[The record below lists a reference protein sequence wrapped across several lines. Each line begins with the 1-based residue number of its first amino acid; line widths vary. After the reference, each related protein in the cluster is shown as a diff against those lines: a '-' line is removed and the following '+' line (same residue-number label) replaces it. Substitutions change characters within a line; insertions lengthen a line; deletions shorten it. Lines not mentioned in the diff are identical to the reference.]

1 MAERQRLPKCPVN
14 LNLSSK
20 ELGRGAYGVVQEGEF
35 NGRPVA
41 VKTVHSEIA
50 QGKPL
55 EDFIRECQLLASLED
70 HPNIVKSYGAF
81 ESRTGEPMLVL
92 ERMKENLREY
102 LSLNLGTLSR
112 KRQLEICL
120 KISSS
125 LKFLHERN
133 PPVAHRDV
141 TDKNVLIGEDG
152 SVKVSDLGQS
162 KLLENGD
169 VYMST
174 TAPGNVVYMPPEALK
189 SGDSHFSVK
198 VDVFSFGVLML
209 QIATQ
214 CQPTCGLVGIGTVPE
229 LERRRGDLSKLSSEH
244 PLKPLIKLCLKDDY
258 KNRPDVRIVHDLIK
272 SLYAA
277 IQEHSNDEVSIH
289 VDLEYPLGCKCFLFT
304 CIAPFSC

>member
-1 MAERQRLPKCPVN
+1 MMAECWPIATRLPKCPAN
-14 LNLSSK
+14 LELSSK
-20 ELGRGAYGVVQEGEF
+20 ELGRGAYGAVREGKF

-41 VKTVHSEIA
+41 VKTVHREIA

-92 ERMKENLREY
+92 ERMKENLRQY
-102 LSLNLGTLSR
+102 LSRNRGTLSL

-120 KISSS
+120 KISSG

-169 VYMST
+169 LYMST

-214 CQPTCGLVGIGTVPE
+214 CQPTCGLMNIGSVPE
-229 LERRRGDLSKLSSEH
+229 WERRRGDLSKLSSEH
-244 PLKPLIKLCLKDDY
+244 SLKPLIKLCLKDDY
-258 KNRPDVRIVHDLIK
+258 KNRPDIDIVHDMIK
-272 SLYAA
+272 ISYNQTKA
-277 IQEHSNDEVSIH
+277 ICDAEVS
-289 VDLEYPLGCKCFLFT
+289 
-304 CIAPFSC
+304 

>member
-1 MAERQRLPKCPVN
+1 MAERTPLPKCPTN
-14 LNLSSK
+14 LKLSSK
-20 ELGRGAYGVVQEGEF
+20 ELGRGAYGVVREGEF
-35 NGRPVA
+35 NGRLVA

-92 ERMKENLREY
+92 ERMKENLRQY
-102 LSLNLGTLSR
+102 LSRNRGTLSQ

-141 TDKNVLIGEDG
+141 TDRNVLIGEDG

-198 VDVFSFGVLML
+198 VDVFSLGVLML

-244 PLKPLIKLCLKDDY
+244 SLRPLIKLCLKDNY
-258 KNRPDVRIVHDLIK
+258 ENRPDVRIVQDLIK
-272 SLYAA
+272 ALYAA
-277 IQEHSNDEVSIH
+277 IQEHANDEVSLH
-289 VDLEYPLGCKCFLFT
+289 VDLEYVY
-304 CIAPFSC
+304 

>member
-1 MAERQRLPKCPVN
+1 MAERTRLPKCPVN
-14 LNLSSK
+14 LKLSSK
-20 ELGRGAYGVVQEGEF
+20 ELGRGAYGAVREGEF

-92 ERMKENLREY
+92 ERMKENLREF
-102 LSLNLGTLSR
+102 LRRNRGTLSR

-120 KISSS
+120 NIASG
-125 LKFLHERN
+125 LKFLHKRN

-198 VDVFSFGVLML
+198 VDVFSLGVLML

-214 CQPTCGLVGIGTVPE
+214 CQPTCGLMNIGSVAE
-229 LERRRGDLSKLSSEH
+229 LERRRGDLSKLPSEH
-244 PLKPLIKLCLKDDY
+244 PLKPLIELCLKDDY

-272 SLYAA
+272 ALYVA
-277 IQEHSNDEVSIH
+277 IQEHSNDEVNIH
-289 VDLEYPLGCKCFLFT
+289 VNWEYPFGMNML
-304 CIAPFSC
+304 IR